1 VCTCRIK
8 SRAPVVAAVEEAEE
22 EEEEEE
28 EEGEAEERRSACP
41 GQPGCGVSMVAT

>member
-1 VCTCRIK
+1 M
-8 SRAPVVAAVEEAEE
+8 VAAVEEA